1 MWCHAA
7 PRSRMRASPRKSVRP
22 ATAASA
28 AMIRA
33 APRSQSEAVLQAG
46 LPVRQK
52 IRSQTNV
59 ATRKATG
66 NGISMGWSGCPA
78 IWAVLCGLGE
88 TIVFLLRGMPAWLG
102 IAGPLWA
109 SETRDDRFGDPRAAC
124 SVEREHLAKP
134 CGDPGVQGP
143 AQQAPRPE
151 QTRPDRLG
159 SELEVSGGLLDAHLL
174 NVTHHEH
181 EAEACGK

>member
-1 MWCHAA
+1 MAA
-7 PRSRMRASPRKSVRP
+7 SAAMPRVRP
-22 ATAASA
+22 CRECGHAASA

-59 ATRKATG
+59 ATRNATG

-88 TIVFLLRGMPAWLG
+88 AIVLLLRGVPAWLG

-109 SETRDDRFGDPRAAC
+109 SETCDDGVRNAGAAC
-124 SVEREHLAKP
+124 SVEREHVIEP
-134 CGDPGVQGP
+134 
-143 AQQAPRPE
+143 
-151 QTRPDRLG
+151 
-159 SELEVSGGLLDAHLL
+159 
-174 NVTHHEH
+174 
-181 EAEACGK
+181 